1 MISRAGLL
9 AAALVLFAAAPALA
23 EERITDFS
31 SDITVARNG
40 QLTVI
45 ETISVVAEGREIR
58 HGIFRVVPT
67 EYRGRAGER
76 VRVGFDVQS
85 AALDGH
91 GEPFSVDSV
100 EDGKRIEIG
109 DPGTILEPGA
119 HVFTLTYTTTRQI
132 GFHSDRDELY
142 WNVTGTLWQFPIE
155 RAEATVKL
163 PGGARVRKSAFY
175 TGAAGSSDRNAQ
187 AQSQGDGEISFSTT
201 QPLGT
206 REGLTIVVGFDKGVV
221 TPPTSAEQWAE
232 FFAANDQAVAA
243 ACVFLA
249 VLAYFLFVWW
259 FHGRDP
265 KRGVVIPLF
274 APPNG
279 FSPGAVRFVRNMGY
293 DDKAFSASLVDMAV
307 RGYLKIAQTGDDS
320 YTLTRTGKSAEET
333 GLPHG
338 EAAIADRL
346 FAGQDSIE
354 LKQKNHAMVQGSM
367 KALESSLDAEYE
379 KNYFVTNV
387 QWFAGGAVLLAL
399 GAVWTGSRGEIKSD
413 GIFIALALALFGV
426 GCGYA
431 LTVTWKALRG
441 GSKSQLWTIFGPVVA
456 GGYGWY
462 KLHDQLH
469 QITLP
474 AGGIVVLAGIA
485 TWIFHQLMKAPTVA
499 GAKVLDQIEGLRMF
513 LVTAEKHRLEVLNP
527 PQVTPEVFERFLP
540 YAIALDCANQ
550 WSRKFQAEATAA
562 GSVPDSGGMAY
573 VPIWY
578 SGSSFEHLGAAGF
591 ADALGSS
598 MASAASSASQAPGS
612 SSGFSGGFSGGGGGG
627 GGGGGW

>member
-9 AAALVLFAAAPALA
+9 AAALLLFAAAPALA

-40 QLTVI
+40 QLTVT
-45 ETISVVAEGREIR
+45 ETISVLSEGREIR
-58 HGIFRVVPT
+58 HGIFRVIPT
-67 EYRGRAGER
+67 EYRGSAGER
-76 VRVGFDVQS
+76 VRVGFDVRS
-85 AALDGH
+85 ATLDGH
-91 GEPFSVDSV
+91 SENFSVDNV
-100 EDGKRIEIG
+100 DEGKRIKIG
-109 DPGTILEPGA
+109 DPGTILEPGE
-119 HVFTLTYTTTRQI
+119 HVFALTYTTTRQI
-132 GFHSDRDELY
+132 GFYADHDELY

-155 RAEATVKL
+155 RAEATVRL
-163 PGGARVRKSAFY
+163 PGGARIERNTFY
-175 TGAAGSSDRNAQ
+175 TGAAGSGAQNAQ
-187 AQSQGDGEISFSTT
+187 ARSQGDGAISFSTT
-201 QPLGT
+201 GPLAAG
-206 REGLTIVVGFDKGVV
+206 EGLTIVVGFDKGAVI
-221 TPPTSAEQWAE
+221 PPTAAEEQAE
-232 FFAANDQAVAA
+232 FFAANGQAVAA

-249 VLAYFLFVWW
+249 LLAYFLFVWW

-293 DDKAFSASLVDMAV
+293 DDKAYSASLVDMAV
-307 RGYLKIAQTGDDS
+307 RGYLKIAQTGSDS
-320 YTLTRTGKSAEET
+320 YTLTRTGKSAEEA

-338 EAAIADRL
+338 EAAIADEL
-346 FAGQDSIE
+346 FDGQDSIE

-367 KALESSLDAEYE
+367 KALQSSLDAEYE

-387 QWFAGGAVLLAL
+387 QWFAGGAVVLAV
-399 GAVWTGSRGEIKSD
+399 GAVWVGSRGEIKSD
-413 GIFIALALALFGV
+413 GIFMALALALFGI

-431 LTVTWKALRG
+431 LYVAWKALTG
-441 GSKSQLWTIFGPVVA
+441 GSKSQLWTIFGVAVA
-456 GGYGWY
+456 GVFGWY
-462 KLHDQLH
+462 KLHDELR
-469 QITLP
+469 QITLL
-474 AGGIVVLAGIA
+474 AGGIIVLTGIL
-485 TWIFHQLMKAPTVA
+485 TWIFHQLMKAPTAA

-550 WSRKFQAEATAA
+550 WSRKFQAEAAAA
-562 GSVPDSGGMAY
+562 GSVPDSGLAY